1 MKLSFLKNIEKKKLF
16 TKADKLLLGLSGG
29 KDSMA
34 LAHLLLD
41 CGYTFSIAHCNFNL
55 RGEEANADELFVR
68 EYFQK
73 KGIEV
78 FTVRFQTK
86 EYAESHSCSIQ
97 MAAREL
103 RYNWFNELQEKE
115 KFDFVLTAH
124 HANDNVETFFINLLR
139 GSGLNG
145 LKGIPEKTENVVR
158 PLLYATR
165 EKIDQY
171 ITKHSIPFREDS
183 SNSEEKYLRNK
194 LRNQVVPLLKEINPS
209 LEETMSREMLI
220 LKQSH
225 SLLSETIAKK
235 LEQCISTN
243 NGVTKINLKELH
255 SSPYRELLIHEAI
268 KQFGFTTDIVL
279 QINESINTIQPGK
292 KFYTQSHVLL
302 IDRATLIIQTLDEKP
317 EIGSLE
323 IPAETEEIKSPI
335 HLVFKKEDG
344 EVILKGSNVACIDIE
359 KLQFPL
365 GLTKWQEGDVFY
377 PLGMKG
383 SKKVSDF
390 FIGQKLSIFEK
401 QEQWILRSG
410 NEIVWLVGS
419 RMDDRYKVNENT
431 KQTLII
437 EWKI

>member
-41 CGYTFSIAHCNFNL
+41 CGYKFSIAHCNFNL
-55 RGEEANADELFVR
+55 RGEEANADELFVK

-73 KGIEV
+73 KGVEV
-78 FTVRFQTK
+78 FTIRFQTK
-86 EYAESHSCSIQ
+86 QYAESNNCSIQ

-103 RYNWFNELQEKE
+103 RYKWFIELLEKE

-145 LKGIPEKTENVVR
+145 LKGIPEKTESVVR
-158 PLLYATR
+158 PLLYATQ
-165 EKIDQY
+165 EEINQY
-171 ITKHSIPFREDS
+171 ITKHVIPFREDS

-194 LRNQVVPLLKEINPS
+194 LRKQVVPLLKEINPS

-225 SLLSETIAKK
+225 SLLSEAIEKK
-235 LEQCISTN
+235 LKYSVSTN
-243 NGVTKINLKELH
+243 NGVTKINLKELYA
-255 SSPYRELLIHEAI
+255 SPYRELLIHEAI
-268 KQFGFTTDIVL
+268 KQYGFTTDIVL

-292 KFYTQSHVLL
+292 KFYTRSHVLL
-302 IDRATLIIQTLDEKP
+302 IDRDNLIIQALDEKS
-317 EIGSLE
+317 ETASFE
-323 IPAETEEIKSPI
+323 IPAEIEAIKFPI
-335 HLVFKKEDG
+335 HLVFKKEEA
-344 EVILKGSNVACIDIE
+344 EVILKGSNIACIDVD
-359 KLQFPL
+359 KLKFPL
-365 GLTKWQEGDVFY
+365 SLTRWQEGDVFC

-401 QEQWILRSG
+401 QEQWILRSA
-410 NEIVWLVGS
+410 NEIVWLVGL